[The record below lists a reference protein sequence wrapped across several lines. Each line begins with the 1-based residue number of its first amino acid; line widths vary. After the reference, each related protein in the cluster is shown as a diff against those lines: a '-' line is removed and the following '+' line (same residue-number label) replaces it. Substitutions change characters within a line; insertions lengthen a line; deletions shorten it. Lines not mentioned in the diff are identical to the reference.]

1 MQPELI
7 VYFAHN
13 LCSTQ
18 FYASDSPAVLDT
30 NNGLVKTQVFELL
43 SALCVYAEEGY
54 KLALDALEDYKVRP
68 PSGPHVYSVHL
79 SVSVES

>member
-1 MQPELI
+1 MQPELYI
-7 VYFAHN
+7 LRTICAV
-13 LCSTQ
+13 TQ

-68 PSGPHVYSVHL
+68 PSVPHVYSVHL